1 MRLDLLCLQKRKKAP
16 PREKVK
22 GAHSHFVEKYTFNTS
37 KVFVK
42 HENAHNG
49 HFFKF

>member
-1 MRLDLLCLQKRKKAP
+1 M
-16 PREKVK
+16 REKVK
-22 GAHSHFVEKYTFNTS
+22 GTLSHLVEKYTFNTS
-37 KVFVK
+37 KVFVKVFVK